1 MDTVTVKHMS
11 SGHTYTA
18 QLYTSFVYLIADMRV
33 ISIEDFNDF
42 FEVVQTTNDK

>member
-1 MDTVTVKHMS
+1 MDTVTVKHIS

-18 QLYTSFVYLIADMRV
+18 QLYTSFVYLVEGMRV

-42 FEVVQTTNDK
+42 FEVVRNK